1 MAWTVD
7 DSVDCYGIDAWG
19 RHLFSVTADG
29 TLQVRPKGPGTLAV
43 DLDELTDELV
53 DRGIE
58 LPILVRFPDIVQAR
72 IQRMFRC
79 FAEASQM
86 YGFQGRYRGVY
97 PIKVNQQRHLV
108 EDLVRYAS
116 ESHYGLEA
124 GSKPE
129 LLVAMAMLDD
139 PDALLICNGYKDRGY
154 VETALHARRLGRDCV
169 LVVEKLSEV
178 ETILAAHQ
186 RMGVEPVLGVRA
198 RLSNPGRGRWQTSAG
213 DRAKFGLSALDIVRL
228 VERLREAGKLHWLR
242 LLHFHIGSQVP
253 GIRTFKVALREASR
267 LYVELVKMG
276 APMGILDVGG
286 GLGVD
291 YDGSRSA
298 YESSMN
304 YTTLEYAADVVSHI
318 AGACDEADIPHPDI
332 VTESGRATVAHSS
345 VLLFDIVGVET
356 KPVGGPPLDTTDDDG
371 DELTEMRQVYDRV
384 GTRGFQEA
392 WHDANDV
399 RERART
405 VFEMGHLGLS
415 ELARIERLY
424 WQVCGRVARVVAEQS
439 YVPPELERLGPL
451 LADTYYG
458 NFSVFQSAPDSWAIG
473 QLFPIVPVQRLDQEP
488 TRRGILADLTCD
500 SDGKISQFV
509 DRRDVK
515 KTLELHAIEP
525 GERYVL
531 AMAMVGAY
539 QEILG
544 DLHNLF
550 GDTNAVHVTVDED
563 EWHVAC
569 VVEGDRV
576 DEVVAYVQYDRDD
589 LTARIRRASE
599 RAIKARAM
607 NRSQAGDLLRFYREG
622 LDAYTYLGR

>member
-1 MAWTVD
+1 MAWTID
-7 DSVDCYGIDAWG
+7 DAVECYGVDAWG
-19 RHLFSVTADG
+19 RSLFDISPAG
-29 TLQVRPKGPGTLAV
+29 TLQVRPRGPGTLPI
-43 DLDELTDELV
+43 DLAELVDELV

-58 LPILVRFPDIVQAR
+58 LPILVRFPDIVRAR
-72 IQRMFRC
+72 IARMARC
-79 FAEASQM
+79 FREASAM
-86 YGFQGRYRGVY
+86 YTYKGDYRGVY

-108 EDLVRYAS
+108 EALVGFAK
-116 ESHYGLEA
+116 EHHYGLEA

-139 PDALLICNGYKDRGY
+139 PEALLICNGYKDASY
-154 VETALHARRLGRDCV
+154 VDAALHARRLGRNAV
-169 LVVEKLSEV
+169 LVIEKLSELDTV
-178 ETILAAHQ
+178 LAAHA
-186 RMGVEPVLGVRA
+186 RLGVEPVLGVRA

-213 DRAKFGLSALDIVRL
+213 DLAKFGLSALDIMRL

-267 LYVELVKMG
+267 LYVELARLG
-276 APMGILDVGG
+276 APMGLFDVGG

-298 YESSMN
+298 FESSTN

-318 AGACDEADIPHPDI
+318 GSACDEAGLPHPDL

-345 VLLFDIVGVET
+345 VLLFDIVGVDR
-356 KPVGGPPLDTTDDDG
+356 KPIDGPPNAVREEDG
-371 DELTEMRQVYDRV
+371 PELRELRQVYDRV
-384 GTRGFQEA
+384 GPRGFQEA

-399 RERART
+399 RERARGA
-405 VFEMGHLGLS
+405 FELGSLGLE

-424 WQVCGRVARVVAEQS
+424 WQVCGRVARIAAQES
-439 YVPPELERLGPL
+439 YVPPEVESLGAV

-458 NFSVFQSAPDSWAIG
+458 NFSVFQSAPDAWAIG
-473 QLFPIVPVQRLDQEP
+473 QLFPILPVQRLDEEP
-488 TRRGILADLTCD
+488 RRRAILADLTCD
-500 SDGKISQFV
+500 SDGKIARFV
-509 DRRDVK
+509 DRRDIK
-515 KTLELHAIEP
+515 KTLELHALRN

-531 AMAMVGAY
+531 AMALVGAY

-550 GDTNAVHVTVDED
+550 GDTNAVHVTVED
-563 EWHVAC
+563 GDWNVDC

-576 DEVVAYVQYDRDD
+576 DEVIAYVQYGRDE
-589 LTARIRRASE
+589 LTRRIRSASE
-599 RAIKARAM
+599 RAIKAGRM
-607 NRSQAGDLLRFYREG
+607 TRNQAGVLLRFYREG
-622 LDAYTYLGR
+622 MDAYTYLTG